1 MAVAKQGDR
10 VKVHYTGSLAD
21 GTVFDSSQG
30 RDPLEFVVGQHQVI
44 AGFEDAVEGM
54 NVGESTETTIP
65 ADQAYGQR
73 RDDLMLTVPRAQMPP
88 NMEPQVGMQ
97 LQLRQ
102 PNGRPA
108 IARITAVTD
117 DAVTLDVNHPLAGQD
132 LSFTIELVEI
142 VG

>member
-102 PNGRPA
+102 PNGRPPSRA
-108 IARITAVTD
+108 SPR
-117 DAVTLDVNHPLAGQD
+117 
-132 LSFTIELVEI
+132 
-142 VG
+142 